1 MENKRETREHHIVII
16 GGGFGGLYAA
26 KELGNAPYKVA
37 LVDKRNFHLFQ
48 PLLYQIAV
56 GGLSPGD
63 IASPLR
69 AVLNR
74 FENIEVIK
82 AEVID
87 IEPELGK
94 ITFHDGDIHFDS
106 LIIATG
112 ATYNYFGHEEWAS
125 VAPGIKT
132 IEDTL
137 DIRHRIFLAFE
148 AAERE
153 VDQVKR
159 NSWLRF
165 VIIGAGPTGVEL
177 AGAIGEL
184 TRTTLKDD
192 FRNINTPESEIILLE
207 GTDRILP
214 SYPPELSI
222 KAQESLERLGVTVRK
237 NSMVTDIR
245 DNIVIVFRNGST
257 ETIEA
262 RTVLWAAGVKAS
274 PLGMVLGRRVGV
286 ELDSAGRVLVEPD
299 LSIPG
304 HPNIFV
310 IGDLANYSH
319 QFGRPLPGV
328 APVAMQQGCYVAKL
342 LKERL
347 RGRTLPPFRY
357 IDKGNLAVI
366 GRNAAVADFGKI
378 KFSGFIAWLI
388 WVFVHIR
395 YLIEYDNKVLVLI
408 QWAWNYFTRK
418 RGARLITGEDTIE
431 FTEEHR
437 ERLKG

>member
-1 MENKRETREHHIVII
+1 MENIRETREHHVVIL

-26 KELGNAPYKVA
+26 KELGKAPCRVT

-74 FENIEVIK
+74 FENVEVIK

-87 IEPELGK
+87 IEPGVGK
-94 ITFHDGDIHFDS
+94 ITFLDGEMHFDS

-112 ATYNYFGHEEWAS
+112 ATYNYFGHEEWAG

-153 VDQVKR
+153 RDPLKCK
-159 NSWLRF
+159 SWLRF
-165 VIIGAGPTGVEL
+165 VIIGGGPTGVEL
-177 AGAIGEL
+177 AGALGEL

-192 FRNINTPESEIILLE
+192 FKKIDSSQSEIILLE

-214 SYPPELSI
+214 TYPTDLSN

-237 NSMVTDIR
+237 NSLVTDIR
-245 DNIVIVFRNGST
+245 DSLVTISKNGGT
-257 ETIEA
+257 EKIEA
-262 RTVLWAAGVKAS
+262 KTVLWAAGVKAS
-274 PLGMVLGRRVGV
+274 SLGMVLSRRVGV
-286 ELDSAGRVLVEPD
+286 ELDSSGRVLVEPD

-319 QFGRPLPGV
+319 QDGKPLPGV
-328 APVAMQQGCYVAKL
+328 APVAMQQGRYVASL
-342 LKERL
+342 MKERL
-347 RGRTLPPFRY
+347 SGKTLPPFRY
-357 IDKGNLAVI
+357 HNKGNLAVI
-366 GRNAAVADFGKI
+366 GRNAAVADFGKL
-378 KFSGFIAWLI
+378 KFSGFFAWVI
-388 WVFVHIR
+388 WVLVHIC
-395 YLIEYDNKVLVLI
+395 YLIEYDNKVLVLV

-418 RGARLITGEDTIE
+418 RGARLITGEDTKE

-437 ERLKG
+437 KRLK